1 MYMLPKIAVGVF
13 ETKKDLLSIFDTEE
27 NAVLGFDSEE
37 AKVSDL
43 RSWINS
49 ATSIL
54 KTRPKYTIVIWNAD
68 KLNAECQAVLLKPM
82 EELEPA
88 MRMILAVEN
97 ENLLLP
103 TILSRAEVEYF
114 VKPPVTDEV
123 YWNEVRKCWSSGPS
137 ACIAF
142 VDQLDKEKGILVMEE
157 IIRKLKAGLTDEV
170 NLKRLTILDKAVES
184 LYELKQTNINQK
196 LLLDHFLIDSWRII
210 KGS

>member
-1 MYMLPKIAVGVF
+1 MLPKIAVGVF
-13 ETKKDLLSIFDTEE
+13 ETKKDLLSILDLEE
-27 NAVLGFDSEE
+27 NMVLGFDSDG

-43 RSWINS
+43 RSWTSSGI
-49 ATSIL
+49 SIL
-54 KTRPKYTIVIWNAD
+54 KSRPKYTIIIWNAD

-88 MRMILAVEN
+88 MRMFLAVEN

-114 VKPPVTDEV
+114 IKPPEAEEK
-123 YWNEVRKCWSSGPS
+123 YWNEVRKCWSSGPA

-142 VDQLDKEKGILVMEE
+142 VDQLDKEKGVLVMEE
-157 IIRKLKAGLTDEV
+157 IIRKLKAGLSDEV
-170 NLKRLTILDKAVES
+170 NQKRLTILDLAIQS